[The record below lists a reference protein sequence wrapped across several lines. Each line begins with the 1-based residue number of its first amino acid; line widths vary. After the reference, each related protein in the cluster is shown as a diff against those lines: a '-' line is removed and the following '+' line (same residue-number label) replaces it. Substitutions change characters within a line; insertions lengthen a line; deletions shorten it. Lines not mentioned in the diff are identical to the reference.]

1 MEGFFARTCQSITSH
16 GGRLCA
22 CRSAKR
28 FCNPRKIHGWIF
40 RGVTYAGLEGPPQ
53 AVAARQWRRKPK
65 PCKARDAEAC
75 PVELAKE
82 QNGRAEKSS
91 SIFIKEEKSQ
101 APLLIA
107 NHGSTSS
114 PTVVRLRSP
123 TMVRL
128 CSTTWFDCAHQ
139 PQIFTYSCH
148 KCTIPLY

>member
-1 MEGFFARTCQSITSH
+1 MDFFARTCQSITSH

-65 PCKARDAEAC
+65 PWKARDAEAC
-75 PVELAKE
+75 SAELAKK

-91 SIFIKEEKSQ
+91 SIFIKEEKTK
-101 APLLIA
+101 APLLL
-107 NHGSTSS
+107 
-114 PTVVRLRSP
+114 PP
-123 TMVRL
+123 MVRQ
-128 CSTTWFDCAHQ
+128 AHQ
-139 PQIFTYSCH
+139 PWFDRLTNLKFLPTVAISAQFRYTNKT
-148 KCTIPLY
+148 KCR